1 METKN
6 SINAYVRKSIL
17 ICILLMTAV
26 TPVFPQTN
34 SMLLVPMPAFDL
46 EVIFTVLGVAALAL
60 FMFVAF
66 IRHKHKENKEIRD
79 TRHDRNRAQM
89 NQGSHAHRR
98 HSNMGHFK
106 Y

>member
-6 SINAYVRKSIL
+6 SPNVLIRKSIL

-26 TPVFPQTN
+26 TPVFSQT
-34 SMLLVPMPAFDL
+34 SSLLLVPMPAFDL
-46 EVIFTVLGVAALAL
+46 EVVFTVLGVVALAL
-60 FMFVAF
+60 FMFIAF
-66 IRHKHKENKEIRD
+66 IRHKNKENREVKD
-79 TRHDRNRAQM
+79 TRHDRSRSQM

-98 HSNMGHFK
+98 HSSMGHFK